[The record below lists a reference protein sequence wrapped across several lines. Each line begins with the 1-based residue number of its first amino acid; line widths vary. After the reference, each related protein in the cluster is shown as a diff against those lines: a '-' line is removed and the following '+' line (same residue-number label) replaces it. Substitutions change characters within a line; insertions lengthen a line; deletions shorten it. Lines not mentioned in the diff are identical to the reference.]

1 MNRFNIDYIN
11 DLLNGKLS
19 LEGYNHILSV
29 VGYYTKLNQWPV
41 SIVVPEKNRD
51 SRWEKE
57 DYEELIQQYFEW
69 LLVKGKLNYVHKVP
83 DSYRSYYFLQL
94 LISFISDKISEYQKT
109 TGVSYNAIKKIT
121 LEILEDRFCK
131 KERDAKVFWSD
142 GDVILEDMSVS
153 QDLDECIKSL
163 PRVVITEKIKHLKPH
178 VKNCL
183 LSIFEVYQF
192 PIEQETLIKS
202 VYKLFDQSQYHTTE
216 FHSQNSIVEF
226 EAESAKNYKVQVD
239 SLVLN
244 LSASDCQIFLSYLFV
259 NDPPSLD
266 SLASQFNLPKSSL
279 HLKIASFKKKISTT
293 YIPVN
298 QNDGVLFLEKLH
310 DALDKIANE

>member
-11 DLLNGKLS
+11 NLLNSKLS

-94 LISFISDKISEYQKT
+94 LISFISDKISEYQKA
-109 TGVSYNAIKKIT
+109 TGVSFNDIIKIT
-121 LEILEDRFCK
+121 LEILEDRFHK
-131 KERDAKVFWSD
+131 EERDAIVFWSD
-142 GDVILEDMSVS
+142 GDFILEDSTAS
-153 QDLDECIKSL
+153 QDLDECIRSL
-163 PRVVITEKIKHLKPH
+163 PTVVITERIKHLKPH

-183 LSIFEVYQF
+183 LSIFEVYHF
-192 PIEQETLIKS
+192 SIEQETLIKS

-216 FHSQNSIVEF
+216 FHSQNSNVELDT
-226 EAESAKNYKVQVD
+226 ESAKESKWQKQTPKKLPKNTLKP
-239 SLVLN
+239 L
-244 LSASDCQIFLSYLFV
+244 LSKGFVISAFLSRKLIFLHFWVIFVPYL
-259 NDPPSLD
+259 
-266 SLASQFNLPKSSL
+266 
-279 HLKIASFKKKISTT
+279 
-293 YIPVN
+293 
-298 QNDGVLFLEKLH
+298 
-310 DALDKIANE
+310 